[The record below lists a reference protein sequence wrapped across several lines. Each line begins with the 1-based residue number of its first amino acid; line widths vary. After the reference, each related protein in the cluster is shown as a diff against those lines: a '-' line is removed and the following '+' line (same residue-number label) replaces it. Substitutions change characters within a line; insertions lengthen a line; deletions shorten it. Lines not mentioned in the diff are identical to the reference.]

1 MPSGPQLLRRSL
13 FKKKL
18 VSETENVGH
27 KACTVPRMSSLTTI
41 ELSWKL
47 DAKKELS
54 CSSEK
59 VHWGVFRWE
68 NLPTVR
74 IDFHASLGFLVSK
87 VERRNRDFNSFVWD
101 ITCFLSLRYLALCP
115 LVKALSRSSIK
126 ILREGLNQT
135 GSVERKRTVRDGNTA
150 LKTEYRQFKRS

>member
-27 KACTVPRMSSLTTI
+27 EACSVPRMSSLTTI
-41 ELSWKL
+41 ELFWKL
-47 DAKKELS
+47 HAKKELS

-74 IDFHASLGFLVSK
+74 IDFHTSLGFLVSK

-126 ILREGLNQT
+126 ILT
-135 GSVERKRTVRDGNTA
+135 GSVEHKRTVRDGNTV
-150 LKTEYRQFKRS
+150 LKTIQAAQEKLRGSF